1 MQENK
6 EIIVSI
12 ADGIAT
18 IVLNKPE
25 KRNALDT
32 DLVQEF
38 LLILKELAAD
48 TGVNIIILRAA
59 GPHFCAG
66 ADIASMH
73 KMAKKP
79 SAENIKDAQLI
90 ATLLYQIYTFAKPV
104 IALVH
109 GATFGGGL
117 GLAAAADIVLAAN
130 NATFCFSEVKIGLA
144 PSIISPYIIKA
155 IGERAAK
162 YYFLTASKFDAQDG
176 FRLGLVHQIVEPE
189 NLVTLGLSLA
199 RELQTFNQVALSET
213 KSLTQRVVSEP
224 ITKALSQ
231 LTAEHLAKMRS
242 TAAAEEGFLAFLEK
256 RMPKW

>member
-79 SAENIKDAQLI
+79 SRKYKGCAIDSYL
-90 ATLLYQIYTFAKPV
+90 TLSDLY
-104 IALVH
+104 
-109 GATFGGGL
+109 
-117 GLAAAADIVLAAN
+117 
-130 NATFCFSEVKIGLA
+130 FC
-144 PSIISPYIIKA
+144 
-155 IGERAAK
+155 
-162 YYFLTASKFDAQDG
+162 
-176 FRLGLVHQIVEPE
+176 
-189 NLVTLGLSLA
+189 
-199 RELQTFNQVALSET
+199 
-213 KSLTQRVVSEP
+213 
-224 ITKALSQ
+224 
-231 LTAEHLAKMRS
+231 
-242 TAAAEEGFLAFLEK
+242 
-256 RMPKW
+256 